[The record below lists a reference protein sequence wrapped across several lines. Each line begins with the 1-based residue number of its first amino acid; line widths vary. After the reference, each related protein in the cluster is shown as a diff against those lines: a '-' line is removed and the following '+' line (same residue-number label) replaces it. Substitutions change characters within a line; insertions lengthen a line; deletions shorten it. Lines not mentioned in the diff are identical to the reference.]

1 MKIKKF
7 YMHEQGLNHFFG
19 PLEARIMDIIWASGT
34 TTIRDVQTVL
44 NQEEPISFN
53 AVMTVMNR
61 LLEKGLLRKNSQG
74 SGRGRTT
81 FFQPVQSKEQF
92 LSDQTKEVTHG
103 LIREFGDLVV
113 GHMIDALDEAVPEMI
128 AKLQEKLNQMQNE
141 RKR

>member
-1 MKIKKF
+1 
-7 YMHEQGLNHFFG
+7 MHEQGLNHFFG

-113 GHMIDALDEAVPEMI
+113 GHMIDALDEADPEMI